1 MRDVAKRDQDL
12 LREGSKMK
20 RSSQPARSGAALM
33 LALWALF
40 LLSAMVIAW
49 ALDIDSRIT
58 LSGNASRT
66 LEAEAMASSGAE
78 VALDPAVEAGSVALR
93 GSLGRNQS
101 YEARITGEG
110 GRLNLNWIVAGE
122 NPQRIELLRKY
133 LEVKGVDLNERDR
146 MIDTL
151 LDYVDPDDLPRLNGA
166 ESEQGYEPRN
176 ALLQRIEELKKV
188 KGWEK
193 FTARDGWDA
202 DFTLYSS
209 GPVDLAWASRDVL
222 LSLPGFNEQIVE
234 RYLELRS
241 GPDKIDGTED
251 DPPFESLDQV
261 RLALGFSPEQ
271 FAQLSGLVGFKDQV
285 VRVVS
290 VGKSGSAT
298 RTVQMII
305 RKTPTPQ
312 MIRWKEM

>member
-1 MRDVAKRDQDL
+1 
-12 LREGSKMK
+12 MK
-20 RSSQPARSGAALM
+20 RSPLAQRSGAALL

-58 LSGNASRT
+58 LSGNASRVV
-66 LEAEAMASSGAE
+66 EAEAMASSGAE
-78 VALDPAVEAGSVALR
+78 VALDPAVEPGSSVLR
-93 GSLGRNQS
+93 GSLGRNQT
-101 YEARITGEG
+101 YEARMTGEG
-110 GRLNLNWIVAGE
+110 GRLMLNWIVSGE

-166 ESEQGYEPRN
+166 ESEQDYQPRN

-193 FTARDGWDA
+193 FTTGPDWDA

-209 GPVDLAWASRDVL
+209 GPIDLAWASREVL
-222 LSLPGFNEQIVE
+222 LALPGLNEPIVD
-234 RYLELRS
+234 RFLELRR
-241 GPDKIDGTED
+241 GPDQIDGTED
-251 DPPFESLDQV
+251 DPAFESLDEV
-261 RLALGFSPEQ
+261 RLALGFTPDQ
-271 FAQLSGLVGFKDQV
+271 FAQLNGLVGFKDQV
-285 VRVVS
+285 MRVVS
-290 VGKSGSAT
+290 VGRSGGAT

-305 RKTPTPQ
+305 RKSATPQ
-312 MIRWKEM
+312 IIRWKEL

>member
-1 MRDVAKRDQDL
+1 
-12 LREGSKMK
+12 
-20 RSSQPARSGAALM
+20 M

-40 LLSAMVIAW
+40 LLSGMIIAW
-49 ALDIDSRIT
+49 VLDIDSRIT
-58 LSGNASRT
+58 LSGNSSRV

-78 VALDPAVEAGSVALR
+78 VALDPAVQPGSNVLH
-93 GSLGRNQS
+93 GSLGRNQTF
-101 YEARITGEG
+101 EARVTGEG
-110 GRLNLNWIVAGE
+110 GRLNLNWIVSGE
-122 NPQRIELLRKY
+122 NPQRLDLLRKY

-166 ESEQGYEPRN
+166 ESDQDYHPRN
-176 ALLQRIEELKKV
+176 ALLQRIEELKEV

-193 FTARDGWDA
+193 FTARPDWDA

-209 GPVDLAWASRDVL
+209 GPVDLAWASRDAL
-222 LSLPGFNEQIVE
+222 LALPGFNEQIVD
-234 RYLELRS
+234 RYLEIRL
-241 GPDKIDGTED
+241 GPDKIEGTED
-251 DPPFESLDQV
+251 DPVFESLDQV

-285 VRVVS
+285 MRVVS

-305 RKTPTPQ
+305 RKSATPQ
-312 MIRWKEM
+312 IIRWKEL

>member
-1 MRDVAKRDQDL
+1 MAGSAGVAPHAAL
-12 LREGSKMK
+12 AMK
-20 RSSQPARSGAALM
+20 RSPSRQQAGAALL

-49 ALDIDSRIT
+49 ALDLNSRLT
-58 LSGNASRT
+58 LTGNASRV

-78 VALDPAVEAGSVALR
+78 VALNPSVEPGSLALH
-93 GSLGRNQS
+93 GSLGRNQT
-101 YEARITGEG
+101 YEARIVGEG
-110 GRLNLNWIVAGE
+110 GRLNLNWIVSGE
-122 NPQRIELLRKY
+122 NPQRIALLRHY

-166 ESEQGYEPRN
+166 ESGPGYQPRN
-176 ALLQRIEELKKV
+176 ARLQHLEELKLIP
-188 KGWEK
+188 GWEK
-193 FTARDGWDA
+193 FTANPDWDA

-209 GPVDLAWASRDVL
+209 GPVDLAWASRDIL
-222 LSLPGFNEQIVE
+222 LSLPGFNEPIVD
-234 RYLELRS
+234 RFLELRR
-241 GPDKIDGTED
+241 GTDQLDGTED
-251 DPPFESLDQV
+251 DEDFESLDQV

-285 VRVVS
+285 MRVVS
-290 VGKSGSAT
+290 VGKSGGAT

-305 RKTPTPQ
+305 RKSATPQ
-312 MIRWKEM
+312 LIRWKEL

>member
-1 MRDVAKRDQDL
+1 MAGSAGVAPHAAL
-12 LREGSKMK
+12 AMK
-20 RSSQPARSGAALM
+20 RSPSRQQAGAALL

-49 ALDIDSRIT
+49 ALDLNSRLT
-58 LSGNASRT
+58 LTGNASRV

-78 VALDPAVEAGSVALR
+78 VALNPSVEPGSLALH
-93 GSLGRNQS
+93 GSLGRNQT
-101 YEARITGEG
+101 YEARIVGEG
-110 GRLNLNWIVAGE
+110 GRLNLNWIVSGE
-122 NPQRIELLRKY
+122 NPQRIALLRKY

-166 ESEQGYEPRN
+166 ESGPGYEPRN
-176 ALLQRIEELKKV
+176 ALLQHLEELKLIP
-188 KGWEK
+188 GWEK
-193 FTARDGWDA
+193 FTANPDWDA

-209 GPVDLAWASRDVL
+209 GPVDLAWASRDIL
-222 LSLPGFNEQIVE
+222 LSLPGFNEPIVD
-234 RYLELRS
+234 RFLELRR
-241 GPDKIDGTED
+241 GTDQLDGTED
-251 DPPFESLDQV
+251 DEDFESLDQV

-285 VRVVS
+285 MRVVS
-290 VGKSGSAT
+290 VGKSGGAT

-305 RKTPTPQ
+305 RKSATPQ
-312 MIRWKEM
+312 LIRWKEL